1 MTLNQECDRQWAN
14 SGRVRDWTNAGMV
27 ALVLSVAVVIAA
39 IAIAVFDN
47 SAVVASR
54 GTGTE
59 PTTTGQGGGAPET
72 SGSAR

>member
-1 MTLNQECDRQWAN
+1 LNQERERQWAN
-14 SGRVRDWTNAGMV
+14 SGRVRDWTNAGVV

-39 IAIAVFDN
+39 ITIAVFDN

-54 GTGTE
+54 GTGTSE